1 MEKKKTKK
9 IVAKAWQ
16 TKQKK
21 ETFSFYFQ
29 IVKSLMLSFELRNEE
44 EADEYTAWIFTSYN
58 INIIQKI
65 ISSQFKIKIVLR
77 NILANKQKLRT
88 QTREIKEGLWFL
100 IF

>member
-1 MEKKKTKK
+1 MAWNDKFMTMEEKWKLKQSIHLEKKKTKK

-21 ETFSFYFQ
+21 NIFYLSTIRILLFPNT
-29 IVKSLMLSFELRNEE
+29 VKSLMLSFELRNEE

-65 ISSQFKIKIVLR
+65 ISWFKQRK
-77 NILANKQKLRT
+77 
-88 QTREIKEGLWFL
+88 
-100 IF
+100 